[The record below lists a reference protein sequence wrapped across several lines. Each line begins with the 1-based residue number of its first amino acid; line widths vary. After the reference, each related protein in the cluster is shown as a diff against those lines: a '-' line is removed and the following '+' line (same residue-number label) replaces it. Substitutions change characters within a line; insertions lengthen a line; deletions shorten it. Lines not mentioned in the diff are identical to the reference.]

1 MEDNIKISQMPPV
14 ETATGEEMIPCVTG
28 SPKENKSVTVS
39 KIRQGMVMDEDYVH
53 TDNNFTTQLKTKL
66 DEIEKGAQK
75 NTVIGVKGNAEQS
88 YRTGNV
94 NITKDNIGLSKVDNT
109 SDAEKPVSTA
119 QKAALDKKVDKVDG
133 KALSTNDFTNDYKT
147 LLEQIKMQQG
157 YMYGVEMRRGQT
169 DPVFQ
174 TWIGKEEFKTSHPIL
189 NSFRVAKVKDGK
201 VVGFLDQTNFFK
213 MANGSPS
220 NIVITSSSTYAP
232 EIEGQ
237 VEDDGSDIMLV
248 NTKSF
253 WVINGGT
260 DDTYER
266 RLVGDAPFTYGGD
279 TAIEIKPFGMSI
291 GYSTIKEGKQRSIID
306 YTIQGSAS
314 AGNLGVNIME
324 GNGWPTTSESRFDF
338 EKYARNKNGDTTKNY
353 PYANAFALDL
363 EVWCTLLFI
372 KFRTKDLHSQSVCG
386 KGISSNDSAPDASSW
401 GKMTGVRFKKAD
413 GQTYV
418 YYKLNGQGFKA
429 SETGTA
435 YNFSQLI
442 NNYRPCMKMFE
453 AQLAMSYAKEHN
465 VSPDTEFEYESTK
478 YKYYNFQGHNGL
490 ADGEMSGIVAKFVT
504 ATVTSG
510 WSIPDNAAVTDREIE
525 ICFTQP
531 IIRGRIA
538 GWGDIW
544 MWYSGIDCVMHDS
557 TSIDIYQTYD
567 VNNLTTDNV
576 AADKNP
582 GESYG
587 FENTY
592 DFVGSMARGEGY
604 ITKNFENSL
613 IGEVKGSNLH
623 TGECH
628 YNWFAGNAGSGK
640 IGRCGVF
647 FGGWSGNVICSLRY
661 GYLNLDPSNA
671 STDIGG
677 GFRCTIT
684 QP

>member
-1 MEDNIKISQMPPV
+1 MEENLKISEMTPV
-14 ETATGEEMIPCVTG
+14 EAVTGEEMIPCVTG

-66 DEIEKGAQK
+66 DGIEEGAQR

-94 NITKDNIGLSKVDNT
+94 NITKDNLGLSNVDNT

-119 QKAALDKKVDKVDG
+119 QKTALDKKVDKVDG
-133 KALSTNDFTNDYKT
+133 KTLSTNDFTNDYKT

-157 YMYGVEMRRGQT
+157 NIYGVEMRRGQS

-213 MANGSPS
+213 MADGSPS
-220 NIVITSSSTYAP
+220 NIVINGDDVT
-232 EIEGQ
+232 
-237 VEDDGSDIMLV
+237 DDGSDIMLV
-248 NTKSF
+248 NTKPF

-291 GYSTIKEGKQRSIID
+291 GYSTIKDNKQRSILD
-306 YTIQGSAS
+306 YTVKGTTA

-324 GNGWPTTSESRFDF
+324 GNGWPTTNVSRFDF

-353 PYANAFALDL
+353 PYANAFVLDL

-372 KFRTKDLHSQSVCG
+372 KFRTKDLHAQSVCG

-401 GKMTGVRFKKAD
+401 GKMTGIRFKKND
-413 GQTYV
+413 NQTYV
-418 YYKLNGQGFKA
+418 YYKINGAGFKA
-429 SETGTA
+429 SETGTS
-435 YNFSQLI
+435 YNFDQVI
-442 NNYRPCMKMFE
+442 NNHRPKLKMFE
-453 AQLAMSYAKEHN
+453 AQLAMSYAKEN
-465 VSPDTEFEYESTK
+465 NIEQNTDFTYDGST
-478 YKYYNFQGHNGL
+478 YRYFNFQGHNGL
-490 ADGEMSGIVAKFVT
+490 AEGEMSGVVVKFFTISVT
-504 ATVTSG
+504 G
-510 WSIPDNAAVTDREIE
+510 WSIPDSALVTDREVE
-525 ICFTQP
+525 VCFAQP
-531 IIRGRIA
+531 LIRGRIA

-557 TSIDIYQTYD
+557 TSIDIYQTKS
-567 VNNLTTDNV
+567 VNNMTTDNV
-576 AADKNP
+576 STDKNP

-587 FENTY
+587 FENIY
-592 DFVGSMARGEGY
+592 DLIGTRNKGEGY
-604 ITKNFENSL
+604 QLENFKDCL
-613 IGEVKGSNLH
+613 IGKTQGGGLH

-628 YNWFAGNAGSGK
+628 YNWFTGGAGSGK
-640 IGRCGVF
+640 IGRRGVF
-647 FGGWSGNVICSLRY
+647 FGGRSDNGDCSLRS
-661 GYLNLDPSNA
+661 GSA
-671 STDIGG
+671 SPALTREAPYIGG
-677 GFRCTIT
+677 CFRCTIT
-684 QP
+684 QS